1 MRRRILALATAAAV
15 VVGGAM
21 TMVLPPAYAATVCT
35 VDYTITRE
43 WSTGYWAELTLTNL
57 GSPLTDWW
65 LRFRQASGQS
75 ITMGHDRLPDGYT
88 LGSGELYPVTMLR
101 PPAGATL
108 PTGASVTVRFGGNYR
123 DADPEP
129 TDWVLSGQPCNV
141 DAASPPPSSPP
152 PSSSPPPASGSP
164 RPSAPPSPQPGGPSV
179 ALTSPRPNDFFAAPG
194 VIPIRAEATAAA
206 GRRIERVEFRERG
219 TLLAVDTTAPYAFDW
234 RGVPPNSGTRITATA
249 YDSGGAQA
257 TAEVRGVRV
266 LPPQTPG
273 AAPALKAFG
282 NRILTV
288 TADPRPYRPRGIV
301 RSAVPGGCAWGP
313 IRWDG
318 PVDDASVGALRAR
331 GVNAVRVVLSDACF
345 VYTGSP
351 TDRQNRVG
359 YLDEVA
365 RYVDRLVRAGIT
377 PVVSLRQSD
386 ILATRSFWSAAAEVF
401 GDDNAVVFDIS
412 YYDFPAAGGAD
423 PAAVWTCWRDGG
435 PACVGTGLSIV
446 GVQEQIR
453 LLRVQ
458 GSFNLVL
465 VAGIDG
471 GNDLR
476 RWLEYR
482 PADPDGRSV
491 AAAWRVD
498 DRSACATPACWQS
511 TLLPVA
517 AQVPLVATDVS
528 AGPGAPTFVPRTV
541 AWLDQHGIG
550 HLRR

>member
-1 MRRRILALATAAAV
+1 MMRRRIFALATAAAV
-15 VVGGAM
+15 VVGGTM
-21 TMVLPPAYAATVCT
+21 TMVLHPAYAATACT

-43 WSTGYWAELTLTNL
+43 WSSGFWAELTVTNL
-57 GSPLTDWW
+57 GSPVTDWW
-65 LRFRQASGQS
+65 LRFRQASGQT
-75 ITMGHDRLPDGYT
+75 ITMGRDRLPDGYT
-88 LGSGELYPVTMLR
+88 LGSGELYPITMLR
-101 PPAGATL
+101 PPAGSTL

-123 DADPEP
+123 DAAPEP
-129 TDWVLSGQPCNV
+129 SDWVLSDQPCSV
-141 DAASPPPSSPP
+141 DDPGPTRS
-152 PSSSPPPASGSP
+152 ASGSP
-164 RPSAPPSPQPGGPSV
+164 VPSPLPDGPSV
-179 ALTSPRPNDFFAAPG
+179 ALTSPLPNDFFAAPG
-194 VIPIRAEATAAA
+194 VIPIRAEATAVA

-234 RGVPPNSGTRITATA
+234 RGVPPNSGTRVTATA
-249 YDSGGAQA
+249 YDSAGAQA

-266 LPPQTPG
+266 LPPQAPG
-273 AAPALKAFG
+273 AAPALKASG
-282 NRILTV
+282 NRIRTV
-288 TADPRPYRPRGIV
+288 TADPRPYRPRGII
-301 RSAVPGGCAWGP
+301 RSAVPGECAWGP

-331 GVNAVRVVLSDACF
+331 GVNAVRVVLSDACY

-351 TDRQNRVG
+351 IDRQNRVG
-359 YLDEVA
+359 YLDEAA

-377 PVVSLRQSD
+377 PIVSLRQSD
-386 ILATRSFWSAAAEVF
+386 ISATRTFWSAAAEVF
-401 GDDNAVVFDIS
+401 GDDDAVVFDVS
-412 YYDFPAAGGAD
+412 PYAFPAVGGTD

-435 PACVGTGLSIV
+435 PECVGAGLPNF

-465 VAGIDG
+465 AAGVDG

-482 PADPDGRSV
+482 PADPDGRNV

-517 AQVPLVATDVS
+517 AQVPLIATDVS
-528 AGPGAPTFVPRTV
+528 AGSAAPTFVLRTV
-541 AWLDQHGIG
+541 TWLDQHGIG

>member
-1 MRRRILALATAAAV
+1 MMRRRIFALATAAAV
-15 VVGGAM
+15 VVGGAT
-21 TMVLPPAYAATVCT
+21 TMVLRPAYAAAACT

-43 WSTGYWAELTLTNL
+43 WSSGFWAELTVTNL
-57 GSPLTDWW
+57 GSPVTDWW
-65 LRFRQASGQS
+65 LRFRQANGQT
-75 ITMGHDRLPDGYT
+75 ITMGLDRLPDGYT
-88 LGSGELYPVTMLR
+88 LGSGELYPMTMLR
-101 PPAGATL
+101 PPAGSTL

-123 DADPEP
+123 GADPEP
-129 TDWVLSGQPCNV
+129 VDWVLSGQPCDGDV
-141 DAASPPPSSPP
+141 AGPTGSSPP
-152 PSSSPPPASGSP
+152 AASGSP
-164 RPSAPPSPQPGGPSV
+164 LPSPLPGGPSV
-179 ALTSPRPNDFFAAPG
+179 ALTSPLPNDFFAAPG
-194 VIPIRAEATAAA
+194 VIPIRAEATAAP

-234 RGVPPNSGTRITATA
+234 RGVPPNSGTRVTATA
-249 YDSGGAQA
+249 YDSSGTQA

-266 LPPQTPG
+266 LPPQAPG

-288 TADPRPYRPRGIV
+288 AAASRPYRPRGII
-301 RSAVPGGCAWGP
+301 RSVAPGECAWGP

-331 GVNAVRVVLSDACF
+331 GVNAVRIVLSDACY

-359 YLDEVA
+359 YLDEAA
-365 RYVDRLVRAGIT
+365 RYVDRLVLAGIT
-377 PVVSLRQSD
+377 PIVSLRQSD
-386 ILATRSFWSAAAEVF
+386 ILATRSFWRAAAEVF

-412 YYDFPAAGGAD
+412 PYDFPAAGGTD

-435 PACVGTGLSIV
+435 SECVGAGLPNF

-465 VAGIDG
+465 AAGIDG

-498 DRSACATPACWQS
+498 DRSACATPACWRS
-511 TLLPVA
+511 MLLPVA

-528 AGPGAPTFVPRTV
+528 AGSGAPTFVLRTV
-541 AWLDQHGIG
+541 TWLDQHGIG

>member
-1 MRRRILALATAAAV
+1 MMRHRIFALATAAAV

-21 TMVLPPAYAATVCT
+21 TMVLPPAYAATACT
-35 VDYTITRE
+35 VDYTVTRE
-43 WSTGYWAELTLTNL
+43 WSNGFWAELTVTNL
-57 GSPLTDWW
+57 GSPVTDWW
-65 LRFRQASGQS
+65 LRFRQVSGQT
-75 ITMGHDRLPDGYT
+75 ITMGLDRLPDGYT
-88 LGSGELYPVTMLR
+88 LGSGEMYPMTMLR
-101 PPAGATL
+101 PPTGSTL

-123 DADPEP
+123 DAAPEP

-141 DAASPPPSSPP
+141 DVGSTAGSPQPTT
-152 PSSSPPPASGSP
+152 SGSP
-164 RPSAPPSPQPGGPSV
+164 QPSPQPGGPSV
-179 ALTSPRPNDFFAAPG
+179 ALTSPLPNDFFAAPG
-194 VIPIRAEATAAA
+194 VIPIRAGATAAA
-206 GRRIERVEFRERG
+206 GRRIERVEFRDRG

-234 RGVPPNSGTRITATA
+234 RGAPPNSGTRVTATA
-249 YDSGGAQA
+249 YDSAGAQA
-257 TAEVRGVRV
+257 TAEVRGIRV
-266 LPPQTPG
+266 LPPPAPG
-273 AAPALKAFG
+273 AAPALKAIG
-282 NRILTV
+282 NRIRTV
-288 TADPRPYRPRGIV
+288 TTDTRPYRPRGII
-301 RSAVPGGCAWGP
+301 RSAAPGECAWGP

-318 PVDDASVGALRAR
+318 PVDDASVGALRAG
-331 GVNAVRVVLSDACF
+331 GVDAVRVVLSDACF

-359 YLDEVA
+359 YVDEAA

-377 PVVSLRQSD
+377 PIVSLRQSD
-386 ILATRSFWSAAAEVF
+386 DLAARTFWSAAAEVF
-401 GDDNAVVFDIS
+401 GDDNAVVLDIS
-412 YYDFPAAGGAD
+412 PYNFPAAGGAD
-423 PAAVWTCWRDGG
+423 PAVVWTCWRDGG
-435 PACVGTGLSIV
+435 PACLGTGLPTF
-446 GVQEQIR
+446 GVQEQTR

-465 VAGIDG
+465 AAGIDG

-498 DRSACATPACWQS
+498 DRSACATPACWRS

-528 AGPGAPTFVPRTV
+528 AGPAAPTFVPRTV
-541 AWLDQHGIG
+541 TWLDQHGIG

>member
-1 MRRRILALATAAAV
+1 MMRRRIFALATAAAV
-15 VVGGAM
+15 VVGGAT
-21 TMVLPPAYAATVCT
+21 TMALRPAYAATVCT

-43 WSTGYWAELTLTNL
+43 WSSGFWAELTVTNL
-57 GSPLTDWW
+57 GSPVTDWW
-65 LRFRQASGQS
+65 LRFRQANGQT
-75 ITMGHDRLPDGYT
+75 ITMGLDRLPDGYT

-101 PPAGATL
+101 PPAGSTL

-123 DADPEP
+123 GADPEP
-129 TDWVLSGQPCNV
+129 TDWVLSGQPC
-141 DAASPPPSSPP
+141 DADVTGPTGSAPPA
-152 PSSSPPPASGSP
+152 ASGSP
-164 RPSAPPSPQPGGPSV
+164 QPSPLPGGPSV
-179 ALTSPRPNDFFAAPG
+179 ALTSPLPNDFFAAPG
-194 VIPIRAEATAAA
+194 VIPIRAEATAAP

-234 RGVPPNSGTRITATA
+234 RGVPPNSGTRVTATA
-249 YDSGGAQA
+249 YDSSGAQA

-266 LPPQTPG
+266 LPPQAPG

-288 TADPRPYRPRGIV
+288 TASPRPYRPRGII
-301 RSAVPGGCAWGP
+301 RSAAPGECAWGP

-331 GVNAVRVVLSDACF
+331 GVNAVRVVLSDACY
-345 VYTGSP
+345 VYTGSAA
-351 TDRQNRVG
+351 DRQNRVG
-359 YLDEVA
+359 YLDEAA

-386 ILATRSFWSAAAEVF
+386 VLATRSFWSAAAEVF
-401 GDDNAVVFDIS
+401 GDDNAVVFDVS
-412 YYDFPAAGGAD
+412 PYGFPAAGATD

-435 PACVGTGLSIV
+435 PACLDTGLPNF

-453 LLRVQ
+453 LLRVR

-465 VAGIDG
+465 AAGIDG

-498 DRSACATPACWQS
+498 DRSACATPACWRS

-528 AGPGAPTFVPRTV
+528 AGSGAPTFVPRTV

>member
-1 MRRRILALATAAAV
+1 MMRRRIFALATAAAV

-21 TMVLPPAYAATVCT
+21 TMVLQPAYAATACT
-35 VDYTITRE
+35 VDYKITRE
-43 WSTGYWAELTLTNL
+43 WSSGFWAELTLTNL
-57 GSPLTDWW
+57 GSPVTDWG
-65 LRFRQASGQS
+65 LRFRQANGQT
-75 ITMGHDRLPDGYT
+75 ITMGLDRLPDGYT
-88 LGSGELYPVTMLR
+88 LGSGELYPITMLR
-101 PPAGATL
+101 PPAGSTL
-108 PTGASVTVRFGGNYR
+108 PTGASVTVRFGGNYQA
-123 DADPEP
+123 ADPVP
-129 TDWVLSGQPCNV
+129 TDWMLSGQPCNV
-141 DAASPPPSSPP
+141 DGSSPT
-152 PSSSPPPASGSP
+152 SSPPPPASGSP
-164 RPSAPPSPQPGGPSV
+164 RPSPLPGGPAV
-179 ALTSPRPNDFFAAPG
+179 TLTSPLPNDFFAAPG
-194 VIPIRAEATAAA
+194 VIPIRAEAMATA

-234 RGVPPNSGTRITATA
+234 RGVPPNSGTRVTATA
-249 YDSGGAQA
+249 YDSAGAQA
-257 TAEVRGVRV
+257 TAEVRGIRV
-266 LPPQTPG
+266 LPPQAPG

-288 TADPRPYRPRGIV
+288 TTDPRPYRPRGII
-301 RSAVPGGCAWGP
+301 RSAVPGECAWGP

-331 GVNAVRVVLSDACF
+331 GVNAVRVVLSDACY
-345 VYTGSP
+345 VYTGGP
-351 TDRQNRVG
+351 ADRQNRVG
-359 YLDEVA
+359 YLDEA
-365 RYVDRLVRAGIT
+365 ALYVDRLVRAGIT
-377 PVVSLRQSD
+377 PIVSLRQSD
-386 ILATRSFWSAAAEVF
+386 ALAARLFWSAAAEVL

-412 YYDFPAAGGAD
+412 PYEFPAAGGTD
-423 PAAVWTCWRDGG
+423 PATVWTCWRDGG
-435 PACVGTGLSIV
+435 PACLGTSLPAF

-453 LLRVQ
+453 LLRLR

-465 VAGIDG
+465 AAGIDG

-498 DRSACATPACWQS
+498 DRSACATPACWQA

-517 AQVPLVATDVS
+517 ARVPLVATDVS
-528 AGPGAPTFVPRTV
+528 AGPAAPTFVPRTV

>member
-1 MRRRILALATAAAV
+1 MRRRIFALATAAAV

-21 TMVLPPAYAATVCT
+21 TMVLQPAYAATACT
-35 VDYTITRE
+35 VDYKITRE
-43 WSTGYWAELTLTNL
+43 WSSGFWAELTLTNL
-57 GSPLTDWW
+57 GSPVTDWG
-65 LRFRQASGQS
+65 LRFRQANGQT
-75 ITMGHDRLPDGYT
+75 ITMGLDRLPDGYT
-88 LGSGELYPVTMLR
+88 LGSGELYPITMLR
-101 PPAGATL
+101 PPAGSTL
-108 PTGASVTVRFGGNYR
+108 PTGASVTVRFGGNYQA
-123 DADPEP
+123 ADPVP
-129 TDWVLSGQPCNV
+129 TDWMLSGQPCNV
-141 DAASPPPSSPP
+141 DGSSPT
-152 PSSSPPPASGSP
+152 SSPPPPASGSP
-164 RPSAPPSPQPGGPSV
+164 RPSPLPGGPAV
-179 ALTSPRPNDFFAAPG
+179 TLTSPLPNDFFAAPG
-194 VIPIRAEATAAA
+194 VIPIRAEAMATA

-234 RGVPPNSGTRITATA
+234 RGVPPNSGTRVTATATA
-249 YDSGGAQA
+249 YDSAGAQA
-257 TAEVRGVRV
+257 TAEVRGIRV
-266 LPPQTPG
+266 LPAQAPG

-288 TADPRPYRPRGIV
+288 TTDPRPYRPRGII
-301 RSAVPGGCAWGP
+301 RSAVPGECAWGP

-331 GVNAVRVVLSDACF
+331 GVNAVRVVLSDACY
-345 VYTGSP
+345 VYTGGP
-351 TDRQNRVG
+351 ADRQNRVG
-359 YLDEVA
+359 YLDEA
-365 RYVDRLVRAGIT
+365 ALYVDRLVRAGIT
-377 PVVSLRQSD
+377 PIVSLRQSD
-386 ILATRSFWSAAAEVF
+386 ALAARLFWSAAAEVL

-412 YYDFPAAGGAD
+412 PYEFPAAGGTD
-423 PAAVWTCWRDGG
+423 PATVWTCWRDGG
-435 PACVGTGLSIV
+435 PACLGTSLPAF

-453 LLRVQ
+453 LLRLR

-465 VAGIDG
+465 AAGIDG

-498 DRSACATPACWQS
+498 DRSACATPACWQA

-517 AQVPLVATDVS
+517 ARVPLVATDVS
-528 AGPGAPTFVPRTV
+528 AGPAAPTFVPRTV

>member
-1 MRRRILALATAAAV
+1 MRRGRRRPDRLVAAAGLGEPAAQPTAGRA
-15 VVGGAM
+15 VGGAH
-21 TMVLPPAYAATVCT
+21 L
-35 VDYTITRE
+35 
-43 WSTGYWAELTLTNL
+43 
-57 GSPLTDWW
+57 
-65 LRFRQASGQS
+65 
-75 ITMGHDRLPDGYT
+75 
-88 LGSGELYPVTMLR
+88 
-101 PPAGATL
+101 
-108 PTGASVTVRFGGNYR
+108 
-123 DADPEP
+123 
-129 TDWVLSGQPCNV
+129 
-141 DAASPPPSSPP
+141 
-152 PSSSPPPASGSP
+152 
-164 RPSAPPSPQPGGPSV
+164 
-179 ALTSPRPNDFFAAPG
+179 ALPNDFFAAPG
-194 VIPIRAEATAAA
+194 VIPIRAEATAAP

-219 TLLAVDTTAPYAFDW
+219 RLLAVDTTAPYAFDW
-234 RGVPPNSGTRITATA
+234 RGVPPNSGTRVTATA
-249 YDSGGAQA
+249 YDSSGAQA
-257 TAEVRGVRV
+257 TAEVRGIRV
-266 LPPQTPG
+266 LPPQAPG

-288 TADPRPYRPRGIV
+288 TASPRPYRPRGII
-301 RSAVPGGCAWGP
+301 RSAAPGECAWGP
-313 IRWDG
+313 IHWDG

-331 GVNAVRVVLSDACF
+331 GVNAVRVVLSDACYA
-345 VYTGSP
+345 YTGSP
-351 TDRQNRVG
+351 ADRQNRVG
-359 YLDEVA
+359 YLDEAA
-365 RYVDRLVRAGIT
+365 RYVDRLVGAGIT

-386 ILATRSFWSAAAEVF
+386 ISATRTFWSAAAEVF

-412 YYDFPAAGGAD
+412 PYDFPAAGGTD

-435 PACVGTGLSIV
+435 SECAGAGLPNF

-465 VAGIDG
+465 AAGIDG
-471 GNDLR
+471 GNDLS

-498 DRSACATPACWQS
+498 DRSACATPACWRS

-528 AGPGAPTFVPRTV
+528 AGSGAPTFVPRTV